1 MNWFSL
7 SGNIRPRKGQNMNK
21 ILKQRFDVDPV
32 LKNIS
37 SHIPDEEINSLYP
50 FRKFNTQGHR
60 REFKSDQLYRAHI
73 LAMIKGIP
81 SFNKLCAEFKTRR
94 SFREFCRFKNQK
106 VTPPNRILSEFR
118 DHLQPTGF
126 EKIAQLMALNF
137 LAVVHLP
144 RTKIA
149 IPDGSDMP
157 AKCNGFAKKNA
168 SVLATANV
176 RKSIPR
182 KEPPKG
188 NGPRRAARV
197 PILLDIRSIPYGF
210 G

>member
-1 MNWFSL
+1 MKTNL
-7 SGNIRPRKGQNMNK
+7 R
-21 ILKQRFDVDPV
+21 QRFDVDPI
-32 LKNIS
+32 LKNIFP
-37 SHIPDEEINSLYP
+37 HIPDEEINSLFP

-60 REFKSDQLYRAHI
+60 REFKSNQLYRAHI

-81 SFNKLCAEFKTRR
+81 SFNKLCSEFKTRR

-106 VTPPNRILSEFR
+106 ITPTNRILSEFR
-118 DHLQPTGF
+118 DHLQPSGF
-126 EKIAQLMALNF
+126 EKIAQLMTLNS
-137 LAVVHLP
+137 LAVVPLP
-144 RTKIA
+144 RMKIA

-168 SVLATANV
+168 HVLAAANA
-176 RKSIPR
+176 RKSTPQ

-188 NGPRRAARV
+188 NGPRKAARV
-197 PILLDIRSIPYGF
+197 PILLGIKSIPCGF

>member
-1 MNWFSL
+1 MKTNL
-7 SGNIRPRKGQNMNK
+7 R
-21 ILKQRFDVDPV
+21 QRFDVDPI
-32 LKNIS
+32 LKNIFP
-37 SHIPDEEINSLYP
+37 HIPDEEINSLFP

-60 REFKSDQLYRAHI
+60 REFKSNQLYRAHI

-81 SFNKLCAEFKTRR
+81 SFNKLCSEFKTRR

-106 VTPPNRILSEFR
+106 ITPTNRILSEFR
-118 DHLQPTGF
+118 DHLQPSGF
-126 EKIAQLMALNF
+126 EKIAQLMTLNF
-137 LAVVHLP
+137 LAVVPLP
-144 RTKIA
+144 RMKIA

-168 SVLATANV
+168 RVLAAANA
-176 RKSIPR
+176 RKSTPQ

-188 NGPRRAARV
+188 NGPRKAARV
-197 PILLDIRSIPYGF
+197 PILLGIKSIPCGF